1 MTESTTTLP
10 GSRTGGTHA
19 ALWFAVAT
27 AACALL
33 AMLGNETGAR
43 WLAFVFKP
51 LATVLVIAHAARRA
65 GDTGVRRRWVLAG
78 LVLSLAGDV
87 ALLWPQQ
94 GFVPGLLAFLLAHL
108 CYLVAFTRSARLAA
122 EPLAFAAY
130 ALVAGAVLSFLWPGV
145 PPALRPPVLAY
156 VVALAAMAAQAACWW
171 WRARGTGLEAPARLA
186 AVGGALFVVSDALL
200 ATNKFQGPLPYAS
213 VWVLSTY
220 WLAQWLIASSLVTQ
234 PRR

>member
-1 MTESTTTLP
+1 MNESTTLP
-10 GSRTGGTHA
+10 ASRMGSTRA
-19 ALWFAVAT
+19 AVWLAVAT
-27 AACALL
+27 ITCASLTV
-33 AMLGNETGAR
+33 LGNETGAR

-51 LATVLVIAHAARRA
+51 LATVLVIAHAAGST

-94 GFVPGLLAFLLAHL
+94 GFLPGLVAFLLAHL
-108 CYLVAFTRSARLAA
+108 CYLVAFTRGVRLAA
-122 EPLAFAAY
+122 QPLAFAAY

-145 PPALRPPVLAY
+145 PAPLQLPVLAY

-171 WRARGTGLEAPARLA
+171 WHARGSGLDARARLA
-186 AVGGALFVVSDALL
+186 ALGGALFVLSDALL
-200 ATNKFQGPLPYAS
+200 ATDKFQGPLPHAS

-220 WLAQWLIASSLVTQ
+220 WLAQWLIASSLAAP